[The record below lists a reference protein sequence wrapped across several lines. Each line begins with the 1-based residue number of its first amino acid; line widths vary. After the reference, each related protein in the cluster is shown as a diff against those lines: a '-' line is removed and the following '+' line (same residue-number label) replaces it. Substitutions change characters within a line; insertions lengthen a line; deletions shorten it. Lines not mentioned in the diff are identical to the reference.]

1 MANILAAL
9 GGLGLFIYGM
19 NLMGDSLQK
28 AAGKR
33 LREILG
39 FLTKN
44 KFMGILLGT
53 VVTMIIQS
61 SSATTVMVIG
71 FVNAG
76 LMNLTQAFSVIM
88 GANLGTTVTS
98 QIIAFRLTDIA
109 PVAVAIG
116 VALKLAFKTSKKK
129 DLADIV
135 IGFGLLFVGLNMM
148 SQGLIPLQN
157 SPVFAEMIVKLEN
170 PILGVFV
177 GFLITTVLQSSSAT
191 MGILQAT
198 AMQGLIPFPVAFSII
213 LGENIGTTTTAMIS
227 SIGASRNA
235 KRAALLHFLFNV
247 IGSII
252 FLAGL
257 RIPVT
262 RLVQSLTPDDI
273 VRQIANA
280 HTIFNLTNVLIQVP
294 FANLHIKIVKA
305 LVKGE
310 DTVEEKSLKYLDVRM
325 IETPSVATNQLFKE
339 IDRMFEFA
347 ESNIILSND
356 ALVNKK
362 FDLIDK
368 IYSIEQTIN
377 YLNEHITEF
386 IVRLNKT
393 EISDEQ
399 RALNDIF
406 LYALSDIERIG
417 DHVKNINDS
426 AVTSN
431 DESINFSDVAKDEL
445 NYMFSLVLENIKVA
459 KESFTALS
467 QEDAKLIFKIEDEID
482 KLEETYRNSHIE
494 RLSDGTCDIKSG
506 VMFLDVISNLERVS
520 DHCVNIANY
529 VVDYNKQER
538 LASDI

>member
-88 GANLGTTVTS
+88 GANIGTTVTS

-116 VALKLAFKTSKKK
+116 VALKLAFKSSKKK
-129 DLADIV
+129 DLADII

-148 SQGLIPLQN
+148 SQGLIPLQS
-157 SPVFAEMIVKLEN
+157 SPIFAEMIVKLEN
-170 PILGVFV
+170 PLLGVLV
-177 GFLITTVLQSSSAT
+177 GFLITTILQSSSAT

-213 LGENIGTTTTAMIS
+213 LGENIGTTSTAMLS
-227 SIGASRNA
+227 SIGASKNA
-235 KRAALLHFLFNV
+235 KRAALLHFLFNA

-252 FLAGL
+252 FLVGL
-257 RIPVT
+257 RVPVT
-262 RLVQSLTPDDI
+262 RFVQSLTPDDI
-273 VRQIANA
+273 VRQVANA

-305 LVKGE
+305 LIMGE

-377 YLNEHITEF
+377 YLNEHITDF

-426 AVTSN
+426 ALTSN
-431 DESINFSDVAKDEL
+431 DENISFSDVAKDEL

-529 VVDYNKQER
+529 VVDYNQQKR

>member
-88 GANLGTTVTS
+88 GANIGTTVTS

-135 IGFGLLFVGLNMM
+135 VGFGLLFVGLNMM
-148 SQGLIPLQN
+148 SQGLIPLQS
-157 SPVFAEMIVKLEN
+157 SPIFAEMIVKLEN
-170 PILGVFV
+170 PFLGVFV

-213 LGENIGTTTTAMIS
+213 LGENIGTTTTAMLS
-227 SIGASRNA
+227 SIGASKNA

-247 IGSII
+247 FGSII

-280 HTIFNLTNVLIQVP
+280 HTIFNLTNVIIQVP

-305 LVKGE
+305 LIKGE

-356 ALVNKK
+356 ALINKK

-426 AVTSN
+426 ALTSN
-431 DESINFSDVAKDEL
+431 EDNISFSDVAKDEL

>member
-482 KLEETYRNSHIE
+482 RLEETYRNSHIE

>member
-76 LMNLTQAFSVIM
+76 LMNLSQAFSVIM
-88 GANLGTTVTS
+88 GANIGTTVTS

-148 SQGLIPLQN
+148 SQGLIPLQS

-170 PILGVFV
+170 PILGVLV

-198 AMQGLIPFPVAFSII
+198 AMQGLIPFPVAFTII

-227 SIGASRNA
+227 SIGASKNA

-262 RLVQSLTPDDI
+262 NLVQSLTPNDI

-294 FANLHIKIVKA
+294 FANFHIKIVKT
-305 LVKGE
+305 LIKGE

-426 AVTSN
+426 ALTSN
-431 DESINFSDVAKDEL
+431 DENISFSDVASDEL

-459 KESFTALS
+459 KESFTTLS
-467 QEDAKLIFKIEDEID
+467 QDDAKLIYKIEDEID

-529 VVDYNKQER
+529 VLDYNQQER

>member
-1 MANILAAL
+1 MANILTAL

-76 LMNLTQAFSVIM
+76 LMNLSQAFSVIM
-88 GANLGTTVTS
+88 GANIGTTVTS

-148 SQGLIPLQN
+148 SQGLIPLQS

-170 PILGVFV
+170 PLLGVLV
-177 GFLITTVLQSSSAT
+177 GFLITTILQSSSAT

-198 AMQGLIPFPVAFSII
+198 AMQGLIPFPIAFSII

-227 SIGASRNA
+227 SIGASKNA

-262 RLVQSLTPDDI
+262 SLVQSLTPNDI

-280 HTIFNLTNVLIQVP
+280 HTIFNLTNVIIQVP
-294 FANLHIKIVKA
+294 FANFHIKIVKT
-305 LVKGE
+305 LIKGE

-426 AVTSN
+426 ALTTNEENISFSN
-431 DESINFSDVAKDEL
+431 VAKDEL

-459 KESFTALS
+459 KESFTTLS
-467 QEDAKLIFKIEDEID
+467 QDDAKLIYKIEDEID
-482 KLEETYRNSHIE
+482 KLEERYRNSHIE

-529 VVDYNKQER
+529 VLDYNQQER

>member
-76 LMNLTQAFSVIM
+76 LMNLSQAFSVIM
-88 GANLGTTVTS
+88 GANIGTTVTS

-116 VALKLAFKTSKKK
+116 VALKLVFKTSKKK

-135 IGFGLLFVGLNMM
+135 IGFGLLFVGLTMM
-148 SQGLIPLQN
+148 SQGLTPLQS
-157 SPVFAEMIVKLEN
+157 SPAFAEMIVKLEN
-170 PILGVFV
+170 PILGVLV

-198 AMQGLIPFPVAFSII
+198 AMQGLIPFPVAFTII

-227 SIGASRNA
+227 SIGASKNA

-262 RLVQSLTPDDI
+262 SLVQSLTPNDI

-280 HTIFNLTNVLIQVP
+280 HTIFNLTNVILQVP
-294 FANLHIKIVKA
+294 FANFHIKIVKT
-305 LVKGE
+305 LIKGE

-386 IVRLNKT
+386 IVRLNKN

-426 AVTSN
+426 ALTSN
-431 DESINFSDVAKDEL
+431 EENINFSDVARDEL

-459 KESFTALS
+459 KESFTTLS
-467 QEDAKLIFKIEDEID
+467 QDDAKLIYKIEDEID
-482 KLEETYRNSHIE
+482 KLEERYRNSHIE

-529 VVDYNKQER
+529 VLDYNQQER

>member
-252 FLAGL
+252 FLVGL

-482 KLEETYRNSHIE
+482 RLEETYRNSHIE

>member
-1 MANILAAL
+1 MANILATL

-88 GANLGTTVTS
+88 GANIGTTVTS

-148 SQGLIPLQN
+148 SQGLIPLQS
-157 SPVFAEMIVKLEN
+157 SPIFAEMIVKLEN
-170 PILGVFV
+170 PFLGVLV

-213 LGENIGTTTTAMIS
+213 LGENIGTTTTAMLS
-227 SIGASRNA
+227 SIGASKNA

-262 RLVQSLTPDDI
+262 KFVQSLTPDDI

-280 HTIFNLTNVLIQVP
+280 HTIFNLTNVILQVP
-294 FANLHIKIVKA
+294 FANLHIKIVKT
-305 LVKGE
+305 LIKGE

-347 ESNIILSND
+347 QSNIILSND

-368 IYSIEQTIN
+368 IYSIEETIN
-377 YLNEHITEF
+377 YLNEHITDF

-406 LYALSDIERIG
+406 LYTLSDIERIG
-417 DHVKNINDS
+417 DHVKNLNDS

-431 DESINFSDVAKDEL
+431 DENISFSDVAKDEL

-529 VVDYNKQER
+529 VVDYNQQER

>member
-76 LMNLTQAFSVIM
+76 LMNLSQAFSVIM
-88 GANLGTTVTS
+88 GANIGTTVTS

-116 VALKLAFKTSKKK
+116 VGLKLAFKTSKKK

-148 SQGLIPLQN
+148 SQGLTPLQS

-170 PILGVFV
+170 PLLGVLV
-177 GFLITTVLQSSSAT
+177 GFLITTILQSSSAT
-191 MGILQAT
+191 MGMLQAV

-227 SIGASRNA
+227 SIGASKNA

-262 RLVQSLTPDDI
+262 SLVQSLTPNDI

-280 HTIFNLTNVLIQVP
+280 HTIFNLTNVIIQVP
-294 FANLHIKIVKA
+294 FANFHIKIVKT

-310 DTVEEKSLKYLDVRM
+310 DTVEEESLKYLDVRM

-426 AVTSN
+426 ALTTNEENISFSN
-431 DESINFSDVAKDEL
+431 VAKDEL

-459 KESFTALS
+459 KESFTTLS
-467 QEDAKLIFKIEDEID
+467 QDDAKLIYKIEDEID

-529 VVDYNKQER
+529 VLDYNQQER